1 MTESLKDTS
10 TAVDLVRLRRAMFAA
25 HKESSRSG
33 PEESDC
39 KLLDPS
45 PGGKVGEGLQR
56 SEDQEFKARLSYIV
70 GTSLDYMR
78 PSLK

>member
-10 TAVDLVRLRRAMFAA
+10 TAADLVRLRRAMFAA
-25 HKESSRSG
+25 HKESGRSR

-45 PGGKVGEGLQR
+45 PGGVKGEEL
-56 SEDQEFKARLSYIV
+56 
-70 GTSLDYMR
+70 
-78 PSLK
+78 

>member
-25 HKESSRSG
+25 HKESSRSR

-39 KLLDPS
+39 KLLGPS
-45 PGGKVGEGLQR
+45 PGGSRAKSSRGRRIR
-56 SEDQEFKARLSYIV
+56 SSKPDSATQWGPAW
-70 GTSLDYMR
+70 TT
-78 PSLK
+78 